1 MLNRSVQQSQEME
14 DPLLTNNH
22 ADLDLSNPCFIM
34 TLDKL
39 KPPDLTPPKVTKND
53 SMTFAFPNNVVTA
66 DSSLDTN
73 SLDIPEVTTAPIE
86 VVPRSPPPPSTHPW
100 LKKLIYMCEDSTYI
114 VAFVALMFIA
124 IPFIFLIRFLLDP

>member
-66 DSSLDTN
+66 DSSLDT
-73 SLDIPEVTTAPIE
+73 